1 MRTSLGI
8 TFLNAEI
15 MILLSVSTTK
25 TVSPIPIEEKA
36 DEMSPRVGAGAEY
49 QHKGRVLI
57 DKSV

>member
-8 TFLNAEI
+8 TFLKAEI

-36 DEMSPRVGAGAEY
+36 DEMSPRVGQVPSTSIKVGF
-49 QHKGRVLI
+49 
-57 DKSV
+57 